1 MCQPWWCKGLSA
13 RGSQHGIVWHPYQ
26 RLWNRLGG
34 VFLSAKMISSAKTIE
49 CFFECQNAKGATDL
63 LGEDQ
68 GC

>member
-1 MCQPWWCKGLSA
+1 MPALVVQGVVCQGFSTWDL
-13 RGSQHGIVWHPYQ
+13 WHPYQ

-34 VFLSAKMISSAKTIE
+34 VFLSAKTIE
-49 CFFECQNAKGATDL
+49 CFFECQNAKGTTDL